1 MTVDRLSALQ
11 ALGVVDRQT
20 LRERTA
26 ARLREAITLGELSP
40 GTHLA
45 EIDLSLALEVSRGT
59 LREAL
64 RHLQQEGLVQSDSR
78 GRLSVR
84 QVRASEVED
93 IFRVRAALEGLAF
106 KLACELQDKSIVCAQ
121 LRAQLEKMDSP
132 EYTLAEK
139 LELDLDFHAM
149 LCRAAGNLVLYESW
163 LNLRGL
169 ARATMTAAGPGS
181 ARTNMAVQR
190 HEPILEYL
198 ERGDVESGMAFLE
211 SHMMEAS
218 TRLQESLQ

>member
-1 MTVDRLSALQ
+1 MTVDRLAALQ

-20 LRERTA
+20 LREKTA

-84 QVRASEVED
+84 QVLADEVAD

-106 KLACELQDKSIVCAQ
+106 KLVCELPDKSQICSQ
-121 LRAQLEKMDSP
+121 LRTQLGKMDSP
-132 EYTLAEK
+132 DYTLAEK
-139 LELDLDFHAM
+139 LEIDLDFHAM
-149 LCRAAGNLVLYESW
+149 LCRAAGNSVLYESW

-190 HEPILEYL
+190 HEPIIEYIEL
-198 ERGDVESGMAFLE
+198 GDVEGGMAFLE

-218 TRLQESLQ
+218 SRLQESLR